1 MIEITRARIHTAL
14 AYLVLPAAMAGCVA
28 YSPAQISAMPTV
40 DLCELADVQRSN
52 MNADTRRALESEL
65 QRRNDNCGNH
75 AAAVAERRQAFLD
88 REMYG
93 KHDDP

>member
-1 MIEITRARIHTAL
+1 MIELARSRTTAI
-14 AYLVLPAAMAGCVA
+14 VLLSLSAAIGGCVS
-28 YSPAQISAMPTV
+28 YSSTQLSAMPTV
-40 DLCELADVQRSN
+40 DLCELADVQRTN
-52 MNADTRRALESEL
+52 MTADTKRALESEL
-65 QRRNDNCGNH
+65 QRRKDNCGNH

>member
-1 MIEITRARIHTAL
+1 MIEITRSRITLAFLSLSAAL
-14 AYLVLPAAMAGCVA
+14 GGCVS

-40 DLCELADVQRSN
+40 DLCELADVQGRN

-75 AAAVAERRQAFLD
+75 AAAVAERREAFLD
-88 REMYG
+88 REVYG